1 MSGKLLKSILP
12 VFLALMLLVGGCG
25 GSSEP
30 SASPTPH
37 RVESIRLDDPTPVP
51 AGGDNS
57 TEVYDTLDDASRLA
71 EYCRWYVDPLLSIH
85 SGWRAAED
93 IGAEEFGQF
102 YVLLGDERRGYS
114 IDQYLSESED
124 AYRVPSDM
132 FCATLQQYFKVDV
145 DYLKS
150 FPQYDG
156 ENEVF
161 VLPAEIYV
169 GFAAEVYRAE
179 ESESELRLRYIL
191 YAANQN
197 AAYFENTGSL
207 YELLIRKD
215 GTGTRWMSSVPVT
228 DDGTIPAPQN
238 GSLYLNTE
246 ITSFYAR
253 RGMTVDDSRDVGNL
267 RLVSFSGPWSG
278 LELFDR
284 TTGIATPVVYTM
296 PGENGKSVLLS
307 PPFGDFESAQLNAF
321 ELREGGEV
329 WMQVRG
335 ITDENGEVLP
345 PQIYVWSNGSLA
357 SDEYCVPLGASTSF
371 GGSSHGT
378 LYDLVTGENSA
389 ALVFDTGGRSAPQ
402 IRSVSG
408 SGSVTLYFSG
418 VTLIEEE
425 PGFLGASTE
434 LYTVTSVLQSGGET
448 SVTFSIAPEVKR
460 YRIIA
465 HEPLAGKL
473 PYYELDFITAELDY
487 PSGW

>member
-1 MSGKLLKSILP
+1 MPGKLLKFILP
-12 VFLALMLLVGGCG
+12 VFLALMLLAGGCG

-30 SASPTPH
+30 SDSPPPH

-51 AGGDNS
+51 DGGDDAV
-57 TEVYDTLDDASRLA
+57 EVYDTLDDAARLA
-71 EYCRWYVDPLLSIH
+71 DYCRWYVDPLLPIH

-102 YVLLGDERRGYS
+102 YVLLGDDRRGYP

-124 AYRVPSDM
+124 VYRVPDDM
-132 FCATLQQYFKVDV
+132 FCATLRQYFEVDV
-145 DYLKS
+145 GYLKS
-150 FPQYDG
+150 FPLYDG
-156 ENEVF
+156 EEDTF
-161 VLPAEIYV
+161 VLPAEMYV

-179 ESESELRLRYIL
+179 ESETELRLRYIL
-191 YAANQN
+191 YAANQS

-207 YELLIRKD
+207 YELLIKKD
-215 GTGTRWMSSVPVT
+215 ETGARWVSSVPVT

-246 ITSFYAR
+246 ITSFYTR
-253 RGMTVDDSRDVGNL
+253 RGMTVEDSRDVGNL
-267 RLVSFSGPWSG
+267 RLVSYSGQWSG

-284 TTGIATPVVYTM
+284 TTGAATPIAYMSV
-296 PGENGKSVLLS
+296 GENGRPVLLS
-307 PPFGDFESAQLNAF
+307 PPFGDFEAAQLAAF

-335 ITDENGEVLP
+335 LTDEVGEVLP
-345 PQIYVWSNGSLA
+345 PQLYVWSNGTYRSE
-357 SDEYCVPLGASTSF
+357 EYCVPLGGSTSF
-371 GGSSHGT
+371 GGSSRGT
-378 LYDLVTGENSA
+378 LYDLVTGEGSA
-389 ALVFDTGGRSAPQ
+389 AFIFDTGGAAPQ

-418 VTLIEEE
+418 VTLTEEE
-425 PGFLGASTE
+425 PAFLGASTG
-434 LYTVTSVLQSGGET
+434 LYTVTTVRQSGTET

-460 YRIIA
+460 YRIVA
-465 HEPLAGKL
+465 HEPLAGRL
-473 PYYELDFITAELDY
+473 PYYELDFVTSELDY